1 MLHDEQTKTRL
12 RKLGLT
18 TPPDLVLEVARR
30 LQNGEGL
37 NSVSRGL
44 VAKGTVIKIKGFLN
58 QGELD
63 FLLEIQPGLEAANEA
78 IRDLGAIGLG
88 PATPRPGIPGGLQSL
103 EARSADLM
111 SRLPTVEWDVE
122 ALEDCGFSKEK
133 ALDLLVERDA
143 LVGKWRE
150 RSWSAPLMQR
160 FLELHYLVDFTRRRA
175 RKKYRAPYE
184 YIELAAREVA
194 RGDVDQNQ
202 MRRELGFA
210 ILRYQIWRPGP
221 FVKAFIAGVPASHRA
236 ARRVKEQILQ
246 EIQALTSMGTTVG
259 QHQAFFMPTPLPET
273 PETEE
278 DETDG

>member
-1 MLHDEQTKTRL
+1 MLHDEQVKTRL

-44 VAKGTVIKIKGFLN
+44 VAKGTVIKIRGFLN

-63 FLLEIQPGLEAANEA
+63 FLLEIQPGLEAATEA
-78 IRDLGAIGLG
+78 IRDLSAIGLG
-88 PATPRPGIPGGLQSL
+88 PAIPRSGIPGGLQSL
-103 EARSADLM
+103 EARSVDLM
-111 SRLPTVEWDVE
+111 SRLPPVEWDVE
-122 ALEDCGFSKEK
+122 AVEDCGFLTEK
-133 ALDLLVERDA
+133 ALDLLAERDA

-150 RSWSAPLMQR
+150 RSWSTPLLQR
-160 FLELHYLVDFTRRRA
+160 FLELHYLVDFMRRQSA
-175 RKKYRAPYE
+175 KKYGAPGK

-236 ARRVKEQILQ
+236 ARRVKEQLLQ
-246 EIQALTSMGTTVG
+246 EIQALTSMGRTVG

>member
-1 MLHDEQTKTRL
+1 MLNDEQAKTRL

-58 QGELD
+58 QGELN
-63 FLLEIQPGLEAANEA
+63 FLLEVDPGLEAATEA

-88 PATPRPGIPGGLQSL
+88 PEIPSSGTPGGLQTL
-103 EARSADLM
+103 EARSVDLM

-122 ALEDCGFSKEK
+122 ALEDCGFLTEK

-150 RSWSAPLMQR
+150 RSWNTPLLQR
-160 FLELHYLVDFTRRRA
+160 FLELHYLVDFTRRRS
-175 RKKYRAPYE
+175 RKKYPVPYE

-194 RGDVDQNQ
+194 RGDVDQNL

-236 ARRVKEQILQ
+236 ARRVKEQLLQ
-246 EIQALTSMGTTVG
+246 EIRAINEMGRTVG
-259 QHQAFFMPTPLPET
+259 QPQAFFMPTPLPET

>member
-18 TPPDLVLEVARR
+18 TPAHLVLEVARR

-44 VAKGTVIKIKGFLN
+44 VAKGTVIKIKGLLN

-88 PATPRPGIPGGLQSL
+88 PAIPRSGTPGGPQSL

-111 SRLPTVEWDVE
+111 SRLPPVEWDVE
-122 ALEDCGFSKEK
+122 ALEGCGFSTEK
-133 ALDLLVERDA
+133 ALGLLVERDA
-143 LVGKWRE
+143 LVGKWGE
-150 RSWSAPLMQR
+150 RSWSAPLLQR
-160 FLELHYLVDFTRRRA
+160 FLELHYLVDFMRRQSA
-175 RKKYRAPYE
+175 KKYGAPYE

-236 ARRVKEQILQ
+236 ARRVKEQLLQ
-246 EIQALTSMGTTVG
+246 EIQALTSMGPTVG
-259 QHQAFFMPTPLPET
+259 QPQAFFMPTPLPET

>member
-1 MLHDEQTKTRL
+1 MLDDRQAKTRL

-18 TPPDLVLEVARR
+18 TSTDLVLEVARR

-58 QGELD
+58 QGKLD

-88 PATPRPGIPGGLQSL
+88 PAIPRSGIQGGLQSL
-103 EARSADLM
+103 EPRSVDLM
-111 SRLPTVEWDVE
+111 SRLPPVEWDVE
-122 ALEDCGFSKEK
+122 AVEDCGFLTEK

-150 RSWSAPLMQR
+150 RSWSTPLLQR
-160 FLELHYLVDFTRRRA
+160 FLEIHYLVDFTRRQSA
-175 RKKYRAPYE
+175 KKYGAPDE

-194 RGDVDQNQ
+194 RGDVDQNL

-210 ILRYQIWRPGP
+210 ILRYRIWRPGP

-236 ARRVKEQILQ
+236 ARRVKEQLLQ
-246 EIQALTSMGTTVG
+246 EIRALTSMGRTVG
-259 QHQAFFMPTPLPET
+259 QPQGFFMPTSLPET